1 LNPAMFIK
9 NGISGI
15 AGFLDLAIVPIKSA
29 LVGRA
34 TPGGRLTEAGP
45 RKIALL
51 EESGGVFVEKLL
63 FCGEAAAVQSKVI
76 EAIKAGR
83 KMVLEGFPIEEIAAC
98 CFQHNYRW
106 RFHSHPPARNAF
118 ILEPGKDF
126 RTDAKEAGAEN

>member
-1 LNPAMFIK
+1 MLIK

-34 TPGGRLTEAGP
+34 KAGDRP
-45 RKIALL
+45 VGTGARKIALL

-63 FCGEAAAVQSKVI
+63 ICGEAAAVQLKVI
-76 EAIKAGR
+76 ETIKAGR
-83 KMVLEGFPIEEIAAC
+83 KMVLEGFPLEEIAAW

-106 RFHSHPPARNAF
+106 RFHSNAPGKNAF
-118 ILEPGKDF
+118 ILEPGMDF
-126 RTDAKEAGAEN
+126 RTDAKEAGAGN

>member
-1 LNPAMFIK
+1 MLIK

-29 LVGRA
+29 LVGKAKTGERPA
-34 TPGGRLTEAGP
+34 DTGA

-63 FCGEAAAVQSKVI
+63 FCGEAAAVQSKVV
-76 EAIKAGR
+76 ETIKAGR
-83 KMVLEGFPIEEIAAC
+83 KMVLEGFPLEEIAAW

-106 RFHSHPPARNAF
+106 RFHSHTPAKNAF
-118 ILEPGKDF
+118 ILEPGIDF